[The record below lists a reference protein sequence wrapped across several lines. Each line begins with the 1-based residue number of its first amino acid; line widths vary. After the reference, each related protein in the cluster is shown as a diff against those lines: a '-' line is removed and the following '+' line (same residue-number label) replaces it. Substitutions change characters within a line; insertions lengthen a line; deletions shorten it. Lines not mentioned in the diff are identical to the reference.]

1 MSSSIFNDTYIVK
14 EEIGHGAFGK
24 IHLGYN
30 RLKKKPVAIKFELT
44 SSFHNRLKNEY
55 DMYSALE
62 GISGIPRIYWY
73 GFASQSNALVMDLL
87 GKSLTDLLSKA
98 ADFKFSLKTFLMLFD
113 QMITLIQLVHERG
126 IIHRNLNPSNFLL
139 GIHENSSQLFLIDFG
154 LAKYYIDPTTE
165 DHIPYKVGKEFTGL
179 SKFVSINT
187 HMGLE
192 QSRRDDLETLGYI
205 MIFLI
210 KGTLPW
216 FGISPSKGES
226 INEKILEAKL
236 LTSYESL
243 CEGLPNEFIEYFK
256 IVRNLQFDD
265 EPPYGHIKDM
275 FQNLFIRQ
283 NFIYDYK
290 YDWIDQESL
299 NKNSENKNKQQN
311 AVHNKFIGNKN
322 LAEVEQ
328 QISRVSNRFTALP
341 PLYKNKTEN
350 YEPKDERILIP
361 KATIQ
366 KRTISSMTSD
376 MIVNNMNRKNIRNRK

>member
-1 MSSSIFNDTYIVK
+1 MASSIFNDTYILK
-14 EEIGHGAFGK
+14 EEIGHGAFGR

-87 GKSLTDLLSKA
+87 GKSLADLVAKA
-98 ADFKFSLKTFLMLFD
+98 SDFKFSLKTFLMIFD

-139 GIHENSSQLFLIDFG
+139 GIHENSNQLFLIDFG

-165 DHIPYKVGKEFTGL
+165 DHIPYKVGKEYTGI
-179 SKFVSINT
+179 SQFVSINT

-192 QSRRDDLETLGYI
+192 QSRRDGLETLGYI
-205 MIFLI
+205 MIFLM

-216 FGISPSKGES
+216 YGITPLKGES
-226 INEKILEAKL
+226 LNEKILEAKL

-243 CEGLPNEFIEYFK
+243 CSGLPDEFVEYFK
-256 IVRNLQFDD
+256 IVRNLQFED
-265 EPPYGHIKDM
+265 EPPYGYIKDI

-290 YDWIDQESL
+290 YDWIDQDSL
-299 NKNSENKNKQQN
+299 NKNSGDNNKMKQ
-311 AVHNKFIGNKN
+311 KN
-322 LAEVEQ
+322 GG
-328 QISRVSNRFTALP
+328 
-341 PLYKNKTEN
+341 
-350 YEPKDERILIP
+350 
-361 KATIQ
+361 
-366 KRTISSMTSD
+366 ISS
-376 MIVNNMNRKNIRNRK
+376 